1 MTDHIIKNEQWYVKD
16 LISKIDNNLITKPQ
30 YQRKR
35 KWDVIPKKEN
45 NPNEKSY
52 IEFLFK
58 KKNSVHAITFG
69 QETIDSK
76 LIYSNIDG
84 NNRINAIN
92 HFLKKPFEIFG
103 EYLVDLNNIVD
114 NSDSDNKD
122 EIKRIF
128 SSLSYNDFIN
138 IKRLNRFFEGIG
150 QTDLYNL
157 ISGEY
162 RDLISEEIERIQNK
176 LYVDG
181 EDKFDGVVSINVNI
195 FEGYT
200 TEQLCETFEEI
211 NKYNSRLT
219 ETELLSCRLFNV
231 TDFSI
236 NDNVIKTEL
245 NNSIKQYYINKSNGE
260 TLDCYE
266 YTDDSIMNAH
276 DFIMGLHTLHSD
288 KYNKFID
295 KPDSEG
301 LSLYFKL
308 WTALYGDYDTF
319 TSENVNNFIK
329 DIVYSCELLNETYHK
344 IFTDKLND
352 KLFNQSV
359 SKKIGTLK
367 KNNIF
372 IIVCFII
379 GCYNKGFDR
388 NEIISKL
395 ELALLY
401 HFFTSDIKD
410 KDKREIYKNS
420 DKITGMSGANHI
432 KDLSIKLLK
441 NPNILIENI
450 TQEIYIDLLKDLFNE
465 NNNPYER
472 KLENGK
478 PRNEKRRQLKFFE
491 KTCMF
496 YYYKENMPTNLL
508 DNDFSIEHII
518 PNSSDWNNILD
529 KDRTGN
535 LFPILA
541 KINSSRSNKH
551 INFYKKTQEGKDFL
565 EFVKDVIPSDEDYD
579 NIIEHNSKPF
589 VKDNDKYNKMCKKN
603 EGIYIDCMVKCLF
616 NSRHYN

>member
-16 LISKIDNNLITKPQ
+16 LISKIDNNLIKKPQ

-69 QETIDSK
+69 QETMHNK

-84 NNRINAIN
+84 NNRINAIH
-92 HFLKKPFEIFG
+92 HFLKRPFEIFG

-114 NSDSDNKD
+114 NSDSDYKD
-122 EIKRIF
+122 DIKNIF
-128 SSLSYNDFIN
+128 SSLSYTDFIN
-138 IKRLNRFFEGIG
+138 IKRLNRFFEGIEKSE
-150 QTDLYNL
+150 LYSL
-157 ISGEY
+157 ISGEN

-181 EDKFDGVVSINVNI
+181 EDKFDGVVIINVNI

-211 NKYNSRLT
+211 NKYNSKLT

-231 TDFSI
+231 TNFSI
-236 NDNVIKTEL
+236 TDNVIKTEL
-245 NNSIKQYYINKSNGE
+245 NNAIKQYYINKSDGE

-266 YTDDSIMNAH
+266 YTDDSNMNAH
-276 DFIMGLHTLHSD
+276 DFIMALHTLHSD
-288 KYNKFID
+288 KYNQFID
-295 KPDSEG
+295 KPSSDG

-308 WTALYGDYDTF
+308 WTALYGSYDTF
-319 TSENVNNFIK
+319 TTENVNNFIK
-329 DIVYSCELLNETYHK
+329 NIIYSCELLNETYDK
-344 IFTDKLND
+344 IFTDKIND

-359 SKKIGTLK
+359 KKKVGLLK

-372 IIVCFII
+372 IIFCFII
-379 GCYNKGFDR
+379 GCNNKGFDR
-388 NEIISKL
+388 NEIISNI

-410 KDKREIYKNS
+410 KDKREFYKNY
-420 DKITGMSGANHI
+420 DKISHNAGGAYI
-432 KDLSIKLLK
+432 RDLTKKILK

-450 TQEIYIDLLKDLFNE
+450 TREIFIDLLKDLFNGT
-465 NNNPYER
+465 NNTYER

-478 PRNEKRRQLKFFE
+478 PRNEKRRQLRFFE

-518 PNSSDWNNILD
+518 PNSSDWNGKLD

-541 KINSSRSNKH
+541 KINSSRGNKH
-551 INFYKKTQEGKDFL
+551 INCYKKTHEGKNFL
-565 EFVKDVIPSDEDYD
+565 EFVKDVIPSDEIYEE
-579 NIIEHNSKPF
+579 IIEFNTKPII
-589 VKDNDKYNKMCKKN
+589 KNNDLYNKMCEKN
-603 EGIYIDCMVKCLF
+603 EGIYIDCMIKNL
-616 NSRHYN
+616 Y

>member
-1 MTDHIIKNEQWYVKD
+1 
-16 LISKIDNNLITKPQ
+16 
-30 YQRKR
+30 
-35 KWDVIPKKEN
+35 
-45 NPNEKSY
+45 
-52 IEFLFK
+52 
-58 KKNSVHAITFG
+58 
-69 QETIDSK
+69 
-76 LIYSNIDG
+76 
-84 NNRINAIN
+84 
-92 HFLKKPFEIFG
+92 LK
-103 EYLVDLNNIVD
+103 YLVDLNNIID
-114 NSDSDNKD
+114 NSESGNKD

-128 SSLSYNDFIN
+128 SYLSYNDFIN

-150 QTDLYNL
+150 KSDLYNL
-157 ISGEY
+157 ISGEN

-181 EDKFDGVVSINVNI
+181 EDKFDGVVTINVNI

-211 NKYNSRLT
+211 NKYNSKLT

-236 NDNVIKTEL
+236 TDNVIKTEL
-245 NNSIKQYYINKSNGE
+245 NSSIKQYYINKSNGE

-288 KYNKFID
+288 KYNGFID
-295 KPDSEG
+295 KPDATG

-329 DIVYSCELLNETYHK
+329 NIVYSCELLNETYHK

-420 DKITGMSGANHI
+420 DKITYNAGGAYI
-432 KDLSIKLLK
+432 RDLTKKILK

-465 NNNPYER
+465 NNNPHPRY
-472 KLENGK
+472 LPNGNLK
-478 PRNEKRRQLKFFE
+478 NNKRRPLKFFE

-496 YYYKENMPTNLL
+496 YYYKENMPINLL

-518 PNSSDWNNILD
+518 PFSSEWTNILD
-529 KDRTGN
+529 QDRTGN

-551 INFYKKTQEGKDFL
+551 INFYKKTQEGKEFL
-565 EFVKDVIPSDEDYD
+565 EFVKDVIPIDEDYD
-579 NIIEHNSKPF
+579 NIIEHNNKPF
-589 VKDNDKYNKMCKKN
+589 VKDNNMFNEMCIKN
-603 EGIYIDCMVKCLF
+603 EGIYIDCMIKCLF
-616 NSRHYN
+616 N

>member
-16 LISKIDNNLITKPQ
+16 LISKIDNNIIKKPQ

-35 KWDVIPKKEN
+35 KWDIIPKKEN

-84 NNRINAIN
+84 NNRINAIH

-103 EYLVDLNNIVD
+103 EYLVDLNNIID
-114 NSDSDNKD
+114 NSESDDKG
-122 EIKRIF
+122 KLKKIF
-128 SSLSYNDFIN
+128 SSLSYDKFLK
-138 IKRLNRFFEGIG
+138 IKRLNNFFEGISESE
-150 QTDLYNL
+150 LYEKMDKQL
-157 ISGEY
+157 FVDI
-162 RDLISEEIERIQNK
+162 DEEISKIQTK
-176 LYVDG
+176 IKIDG
-181 EDKFDGVVSINVNI
+181 EEEFHREVIINVNI

-200 TEQLCETFEEI
+200 THQLCETFEEI
-211 NKYNSRLT
+211 NKYNSKLT
-219 ETELLSCRLFNV
+219 ETELLSCRLYNV
-231 TDFSI
+231 IDFSI

-245 NNSIKQYYINKSNGE
+245 NNSIKQYYINKSDGE

-266 YTDDSIMNAH
+266 YTDDSNMNAH

-288 KYNKFID
+288 KYTQFID
-295 KPDSEG
+295 KPGSDG

-308 WTALYGDYDTF
+308 WTALYTDYNTF
-319 TSENVNNFIK
+319 TTENVNNFIK
-329 DIVYSCELLNETYHK
+329 NIVFSCELLTETYDK
-344 IFTDKLND
+344 IFTDKINE
-352 KLFNQSV
+352 KLFNHSV
-359 SKKIGTLK
+359 KKKIGSLK
-367 KNNIF
+367 KNNMF
-372 IIVCFII
+372 IIFCFIL
-379 GCYNKGFDR
+379 GCNNNGVDR

-410 KDKREIYKNS
+410 KDKREFYKNS
-420 DKITGMSGANHI
+420 DKITGMSGASHI
-432 KDLSIKLLK
+432 KDLANKLLK

-450 TQEIYIDLLKDLFNE
+450 THEIYIDLLKDLFNE
-465 NNNPYER
+465 TNNPYER

-478 PRNEKRRQLKFFE
+478 PRNEKRRQLRFFE

-518 PNSSDWNNILD
+518 PNSSDWTNIID

-535 LFPILA
+535 LFPIFS
-541 KINSSRSNKH
+541 KINSSRGNKH
-551 INFYKKTQEGKDFL
+551 INCYKKTTEGKNFL
-565 EFVKDVIPSDEDYD
+565 EFVKNVIPSDEEYEG
-579 NIIEHNSKPF
+579 IVEYNSKPI
-589 VKDNDKYNKMCKKN
+589 VKDNDMYNKMCKKN
-603 EGIYIDCMVKCLF
+603 EGIYIDCMIKCLF
-616 NSRHYN
+616 N

>member
-16 LISKIDNNLITKPQ
+16 LITKIDNNLIKKPQ
-30 YQRKR
+30 YQRKK
-35 KWDVIPKKEN
+35 KWDIIPKKEN

-84 NNRINAIN
+84 NNRINTIH

-103 EYLVDLNNIVD
+103 EYLVDLNNIID
-114 NSDSDNKD
+114 NSESGNKD

-150 QTDLYNL
+150 KSDLYNL
-157 ISGEY
+157 ISGEN

-195 FEGYT
+195 FDGYT

-211 NKYNSRLT
+211 NKYNSKLT

-236 NDNVIKTEL
+236 TDNVIKTEL
-245 NNSIKQYYINKSNGE
+245 NSSIKQYYINKSNGE

-266 YTDDSIMNAH
+266 YTEDSNMNAH

-288 KYNKFID
+288 KYNEFID
-295 KPDSEG
+295 KPGSDG

-308 WTALYGDYDTF
+308 WTALYGSYNTF
-319 TSENVNNFIK
+319 TTNNVNNFIK
-329 DIVYSCELLNETYHK
+329 NIIYSCELLNETYDK
-344 IFTDKLND
+344 IFTDKIND

-359 SKKIGTLK
+359 KKKVGSLK
-367 KNNIF
+367 KNNMF
-372 IIVCFII
+372 IIFCFIL
-379 GCYNKGFDR
+379 GCNNNGVDR

-420 DKITGMSGANHI
+420 DKITGMSGASHI
-432 KDLSIKLLK
+432 KDLANKLLK

-450 TQEIYIDLLKDLFNE
+450 THEICIDLLKDLFNE
-465 NNNPYER
+465 TNNPYER

-478 PRNEKRRQLKFFE
+478 PRNEKRRQLRFFE

-518 PNSSDWNNILD
+518 PNSSDWTNIID

-535 LFPILA
+535 LFPIFS
-541 KINSSRSNKH
+541 KINSSRGNKH
-551 INFYKKTQEGKDFL
+551 INCYKKTTDGKNFL
-565 EFVKDVIPSDEDYD
+565 EFVKNVIPSDEEYEG
-579 NIIEHNSKPF
+579 IVEYNSKPI
-589 VKDNDKYNKMCKKN
+589 VKDNDMYNKMCKKN
-603 EGIYIDCMVKCLF
+603 EGIYIDCMIKCLF
-616 NSRHYN
+616 N

>member
-84 NNRINAIN
+84 NNRINAIH

-114 NSDSDNKD
+114 NSESEDND

-295 KPDSEG
+295 KPGATG

-329 DIVYSCELLNETYHK
+329 NIVYSCELLNETYHK

-367 KNNIF
+367 KNNMF
-372 IIVCFII
+372 IIFCLII
-379 GCYNKGFDR
+379 GCYNRGFNR

-410 KDKREIYKNS
+410 KDKKEYYKNN
-420 DKITGMSGANHI
+420 DKIAYNAGGGAQKKELI
-432 KDLSIKLLK
+432 KKILK
-441 NPNILIENI
+441 NPNKLIENI

-551 INFYKKTQEGKDFL
+551 INYYKKTQEGKEFL

-579 NIIEHNSKPF
+579 NIIEHNNKPF
-589 VKDNDKYNKMCKKN
+589 VKNNNMFNEMCIKN
-603 EGIYIDCMVKCLF
+603 ECIYIDCMIKCLF
-616 NSRHYN
+616 N

>member
-16 LISKIDNNLITKPQ
+16 LISKIDNNLIKKPQ
-30 YQRKR
+30 YQRKK
-35 KWDVIPKKEN
+35 KWDIIPKKEN
-45 NPNEKSY
+45 NPNVKSY

-69 QETIDSK
+69 QEMLDCR

-84 NNRINAIN
+84 NNRINAIH

-103 EYLVDLNNIVD
+103 EYLVDLNNIID
-114 NSDSDNKD
+114 NSESDNKD

-128 SSLSYNDFIN
+128 SDLSYNEFLKIT
-138 IKRLNRFFEGIG
+138 RLNRFFEGIG
-150 QTDLYNL
+150 KSDLYNL
-157 ISGEY
+157 ISGEN

-181 EDKFDGVVSINVNI
+181 EDKFDGIVIINVNI

-219 ETELLSCRLFNV
+219 ETELLSCRLYNV
-231 TDFSI
+231 SEFSI
-236 NDNVIKTEL
+236 TDNVIKTEL
-245 NNSIKQYYINKSNGE
+245 NNSIKQYYLNKSNGE

-266 YTDDSIMNAH
+266 YTDDSNMNAH

-288 KYNKFID
+288 KYNQFID
-295 KPDSEG
+295 KPGSSG

-308 WTALYGDYDTF
+308 WTALYGNYDTF
-319 TSENVNNFIK
+319 TTENVNNFIK
-329 DIVYSCELLNETYHK
+329 NIIYSCELLNETYDK
-344 IFTDKLND
+344 IFTDKIND

-359 SKKIGTLK
+359 KKKVGSLK

-372 IIVCFII
+372 IIFCFII
-379 GCYNKGFDR
+379 GCNNKIFNK

-420 DKITGMSGANHI
+420 DKITYNAGGAYI
-432 KDLSIKLLK
+432 RDLTKKILK

-450 TQEIYIDLLKDLFNE
+450 THEIFIDLLKDLFNGT
-465 NNNPYER
+465 NNIYER

-518 PNSSDWNNILD
+518 PNSSDWNGQLD

-541 KINSSRSNKH
+541 KINSSRGNKH
-551 INFYKKTQEGKDFL
+551 INCYKKTHEGKNFL
-565 EFVKDVIPSDEDYD
+565 EFVKDVIPSDEVYGD
-579 NIIEHNSKPF
+579 IIEYNNKPII
-589 VKDNDKYNKMCKKN
+589 KNNELYNKMCRKN
-603 EGIYIDCMVKCLF
+603 EGIYIDCMIKNL
-616 NSRHYN
+616 Y

>member
-1 MTDHIIKNEQWYVKD
+1 MTDPIIKNEQWYVKD
-16 LISKIDNNLITKPQ
+16 LISKIDNNLIKKPQ

-84 NNRINAIN
+84 NNRINAIH

-103 EYLVDLNNIVD
+103 EYLIDLNNIID
-114 NSDSDNKD
+114 NSNFDSKNELKC
-122 EIKRIF
+122 IF
-128 SSLSYNDFIN
+128 SSLSYNDFLKIT
-138 IKRLNRFFEGIG
+138 RLNRFFEGIEKSE
-150 QTDLYNL
+150 LYSL
-157 ISGEY
+157 ISGEN
-162 RDLISEEIERIQNK
+162 RDLISEEIERIQYK

-181 EDKFDGVVSINVNI
+181 EDKFDGVVIINVNI

-211 NKYNSRLT
+211 NKYNSKLT
-219 ETELLSCRLFNV
+219 ETELLSCRLYNV
-231 TDFSI
+231 SEFSI
-236 NDNVIKTEL
+236 NDNVIRTEL
-245 NNSIKQYYINKSNGE
+245 NNAIKQYYINKSDGE

-266 YTDDSIMNAH
+266 YTDDSNMNAH
-276 DFIMGLHTLHSD
+276 DFIMGLHTLHTD
-288 KYNKFID
+288 KYNQFID
-295 KPDSEG
+295 EPCSNG

-308 WTALYGDYDTF
+308 WTALYCNYNTF
-319 TSENVNNFIK
+319 TTENVNNFIK
-329 DIVYSCELLNETYHK
+329 NIIYSCELLNETYDK
-344 IFTDKLND
+344 IFTDKIND

-359 SKKIGTLK
+359 KKKVGSLK

-372 IIVCFII
+372 IIFCFII
-379 GCYNKGFDR
+379 GCNNKGFDR

-395 ELALLY
+395 GRALLY

-410 KDKREIYKNS
+410 KDKREIYKNY
-420 DKITGMSGANHI
+420 DKISYNAGGAYI
-432 KDLSIKLLK
+432 RDLTKKILK

-450 TQEIYIDLLKDLFNE
+450 TREIFIDLLKDLFNGT
-465 NNNPYER
+465 NNTYER

-478 PRNEKRRQLKFFE
+478 LRNEKRRQLKFFE

-518 PNSSDWNNILD
+518 PNSSDWNGQLD

-541 KINSSRSNKH
+541 KINSSRGNKH
-551 INFYKKTQEGKDFL
+551 INCYKKTHEGKNFL
-565 EFVKDVIPSDEDYD
+565 EFVKDVIPSDEIYEE
-579 NIIEHNSKPF
+579 IIEFNTKPII
-589 VKDNDKYNKMCKKN
+589 KNNDLYNKMCEKN
-603 EGIYIDCMVKCLF
+603 EGIYIDCMIKNL
-616 NSRHYN
+616 Y